1 MFRSS
6 DFSAAAAAACATVA
20 FLAVA
25 GEEGVL
31 QGLLQTEAL
40 SWVILHHLFYQV
52 KQLLVSFVLRRH
64 VMLARKKKQSLQNV

>member
-6 DFSAAAAAACATVA
+6 DFSAAAAAAFATVA
-20 FLAVA
+20 VLLVA

-40 SWVILHHLFYQV
+40 SRVILHHLFHQV
-52 KQLLVSFVLRRH
+52 KQLLVAFVLRHH
-64 VMLARKKKQSLQNV
+64 VMLTRKKKQPL